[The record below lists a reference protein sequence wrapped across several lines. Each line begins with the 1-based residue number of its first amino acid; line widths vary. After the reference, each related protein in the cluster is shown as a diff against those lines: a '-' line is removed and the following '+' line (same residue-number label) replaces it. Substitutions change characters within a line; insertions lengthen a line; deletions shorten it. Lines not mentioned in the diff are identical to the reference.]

1 MPSQSRSPNRHV
13 KHLDPRA
20 PFVIDTHDLGRSP
33 GSMRELERFDEAPQA
48 IGIDVIA
55 IRKGSSIKLSLRLE
69 AVVQGV
75 LITGRAVAK
84 ASGECVRCLEP
95 VTLPLD
101 VYFQELFTYEPEP
114 KQRKTAQDYDDDD
127 PLPELIDGM
136 ADLGPALID
145 AVVLNLPYQPLC
157 RPDCAGLCPDCG
169 QLLAADPTHKHS
181 RNDSRWAHLTG
192 LVFEDSV
199 SIGDTEH
206 LGDGSSSQHEQE
218 ES

>member
-1 MPSQSRSPNRHV
+1 
-13 KHLDPRA
+13 
-20 PFVIDTHDLGRSP
+20 
-33 GSMRELERFDEAPQA
+33 MRELERVEEAPQA
-48 IGIDVIA
+48 MGIDVIA
-55 IRKGSSIKLSLRLE
+55 IREGASIKLSLRLE

-75 LITGRAVAK
+75 LITGRAMAE

-101 VYFQELFTYEPEP
+101 VYFQDLFTYEPDP
-114 KQRKTAQDYDDDD
+114 RSKKTAQDFDDDD

-136 ADLGPALID
+136 ADLGPALVD

-157 RPDCAGLCPDCG
+157 RPDCAGLCPECG
-169 QLLAADPTHKHS
+169 QLLGADPTHKHS
-181 RNDSRWAHLTG
+181 QNDSRWANLSG

-206 LGDGSSSQHEQE
+206 LGDGSSSQREQE